1 MKKYLKNKD
10 EEMIDKE
17 VDISLQDFKE
27 LIVLTFFK
35 NNRVIED
42 FSNIYNE
49 ISNRIKN
56 FENSVITEQQ
66 GTMDLLDI

>member
-1 MKKYLKNKD
+1 
-10 EEMIDKE
+10 MIDKE